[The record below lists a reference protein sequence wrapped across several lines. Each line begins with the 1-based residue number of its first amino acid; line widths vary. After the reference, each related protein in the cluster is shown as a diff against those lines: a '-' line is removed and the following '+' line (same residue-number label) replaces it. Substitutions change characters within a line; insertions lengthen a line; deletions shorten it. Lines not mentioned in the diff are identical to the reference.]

1 MRSTVKTSKLTL
13 VLAGLLMLTAC
24 NTISGIGKD
33 VQAAGSGIE
42 RGADNVKEEIKD

>member
-1 MRSTVKTSKLTL
+1 MTHKLNKAKLALIALGL
-13 VLAGLLMLTAC
+13 VGFTAC